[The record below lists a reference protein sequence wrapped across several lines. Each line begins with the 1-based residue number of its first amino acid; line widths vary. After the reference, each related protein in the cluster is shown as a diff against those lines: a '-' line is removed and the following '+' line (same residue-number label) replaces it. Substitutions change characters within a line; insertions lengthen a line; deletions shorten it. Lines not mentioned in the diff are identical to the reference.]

1 MPSSYD
7 DYEPPKVN
15 GYYQTTTGYNY
26 SILLPGEKKYWNKDY
41 VEELLRDVEQNRY
54 LGIKIAFVYYV
65 VCFGLKHYM
74 KDRERYNLKTLLIVW
89 NLGLALFSIAG
100 IVRILPEFTYT
111 LRVHG
116 FDYSVCDNDFTYGPG
131 GLWWHLFF
139 LSKIPELF
147 DTLFIILRKRKLIFL
162 HYYHHAT
169 VVISCWL
176 WFHEK
181 PSAGRWFG
189 SMNYFVHAFMY
200 SYYACRALHINV
212 PGIIARVI
220 TSMQIFQMFMAVF
233 VTFYIL
239 YLKKYYNETIGKN
252 CATTDA
258 NLKYS
263 MSIYL
268 TYLILFVHF
277 FLQAYVFKTKR
288 RDDYKKDH
296 AGVTVDA
303 KVQKKVE

>member
-1 MPSSYD
+1 MVSGLE
-7 DYEPPKVN
+7 DYEPPKID
-15 GYYQTTTGYNY
+15 GYYQTTTGFNY
-26 SILLPGEKKYWNKDY
+26 SYLIFQEKYYFNHEFVDAKIKFM
-41 VEELLRDVEQNRY
+41 EENRY
-54 LGIKIAFVYYV
+54 LGLKIAFAYLI
-65 VCFGLKHYM
+65 VCFALKFYM
-74 KDRERYNLKTLLIVW
+74 KDRERYNLKTLLILW
-89 NLGLALFSIAG
+89 NIGLAVFSIIG
-100 IVRILPEFTYT
+100 SVRIFPEFVHT
-111 LRVHG
+111 LVNKG
-116 FDYSVCDNDFTYGPG
+116 FDYSVCDNQYPYGPPG
-131 GLWWHLFF
+131 QWWYLFF
-139 LSKIPELF
+139 LSKIPELV
-147 DTLFIILRKRKLIFL
+147 DTVFIILRKRKLIFL

-200 SYYACRALHINV
+200 TYYACRALHINV

-220 TSMQIFQMFMAVF
+220 TSLQIFQMFMAVY

-239 YLKKYYNETIGKN
+239 YLKKYHYETIGKT
-252 CATTDA
+252 CMTTDA

-263 MSIYL
+263 LSIYM

-288 RDDYKKDH
+288 RSEDYKKPDH
-296 AGVTVDA
+296 ATVDS
-303 KVQKKVE
+303 KVQKKVN